1 MIASTSSCGS
11 LEIGDNCR
19 SLVTGGNGRVGG
31 FRMSD
36 SCERLVVFEGR
47 EAGVIGTHLGKCCLI
62 FASVRCWTLLVSD
75 SSAVAM
81 SV

>member
-1 MIASTSSCGS
+1 MSSCGS
-11 LEIGDNCR
+11 LLIGDNCG
-19 SLVTGGNGRVGG
+19 SLVTGDNGRVGG

-36 SCERLVVFEGR
+36 SCERLVVCEER
-47 EAGVIGTHLGKCCLI
+47 EAGVTGTHSGKCCLI
-62 FASVRCWTLLVSD
+62 FALVRCRTLLMSD